1 MQFSNEQ
8 IMDVLKGVIDPNTG
22 KDLVTSKVI
31 KNLKIDQD
39 DVYFDI
45 LLEVCEFYQIDYTH
59 MLIEIFL

>member
-1 MQFSNEQ
+1 
-8 IMDVLKGVIDPNTG
+8 MDVLKGVIDPNTG